1 MLNFSVQIIPSK
13 LEKLKDIHQ
22 REKDITKGMHEAC
35 YSMTLIMTLKAITL
49 GTFQVDVVYNFLIFP
64 QIVFYQMVPYT

>member
-1 MLNFSVQIIPSK
+1 
-13 LEKLKDIHQ
+13 
-22 REKDITKGMHEAC
+22 MHEAC